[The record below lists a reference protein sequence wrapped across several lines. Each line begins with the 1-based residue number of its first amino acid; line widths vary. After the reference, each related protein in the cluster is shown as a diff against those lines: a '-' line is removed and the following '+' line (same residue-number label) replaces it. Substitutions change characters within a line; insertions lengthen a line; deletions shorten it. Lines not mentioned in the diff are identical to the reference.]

1 MNLINKKFTSAG
13 LPTGAE
19 GLGRTSKFGMRQG
32 FRNSIKRWR
41 EREILLGESFYQG
54 GGNLRSEFDHLNFF
68 QS

>member
-19 GLGRTSKFGMRQG
+19 DVGWTTKFGVRHG
-32 FRNSIKRWR
+32 FRNSVKGWR
-41 EREILLGESFYQG
+41 EREILLGESFYQS